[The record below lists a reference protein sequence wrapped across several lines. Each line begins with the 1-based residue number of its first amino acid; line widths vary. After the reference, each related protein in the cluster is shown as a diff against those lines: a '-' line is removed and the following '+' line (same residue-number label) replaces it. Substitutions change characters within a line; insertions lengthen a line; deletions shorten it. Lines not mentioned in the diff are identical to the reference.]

1 MRGYDKLSLTLHK
14 TISIRVVTLVILS
27 LSKDCRRVL
36 IINENF
42 EKNIF
47 THIQFFLRNFFLAN
61 LIIESGQ
68 NNFGIGRSCSFQ
80 SSDFGF
86 ERTRCSG
93 FAKER
98 VVTFSLRNG
107 Q

>member
-1 MRGYDKLSLTLHK
+1 MNEYMKLT
-14 TISIRVVTLVILS
+14 
-27 LSKDCRRVL
+27 KDVFQIDAQQWCKE
-36 IINENF
+36 IEDFINENF

-68 NNFGIGRSCSFQ
+68 NNSGIGRSGGFQ
-80 SSDFGF
+80 NSDFGF

-98 VVTFSLRNG
+98 VVTFSFRNS